1 MYVCMNICALYVLCV
16 YVHEC
21 VYVHVCVCVC
31 VVYVCV
37 CVHSVLLELMGTWE
51 QLDVNTI
58 TSQSNTNFT
67 EAQSNHYQC

>member
-1 MYVCMNICALYVLCV
+1 M

-21 VYVHVCVCVC
+21 VCMCMSVYVCMC
-31 VVYVCV
+31 VCV

-67 EAQSNHYQC
+67 EAQSNHYQW

>member
-1 MYVCMNICALYVLCV
+1 M
-16 YVHEC
+16 
-21 VYVHVCVCVC
+21 YVHVCVFVYVCVC
-31 VVYVCV
+31 VV

-67 EAQSNHYQC
+67 EAQVNHYQC